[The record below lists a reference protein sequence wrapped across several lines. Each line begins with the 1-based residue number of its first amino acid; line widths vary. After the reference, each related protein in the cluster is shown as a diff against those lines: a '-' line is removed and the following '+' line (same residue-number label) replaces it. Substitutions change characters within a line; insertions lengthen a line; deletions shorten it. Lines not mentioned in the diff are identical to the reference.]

1 MRSAITLLLCG
12 GCAILSVAPSVASA
26 AAGASATSAASLAPV
41 APPGSAGAAASTAQD
56 GVPSTTIGQAS
67 EPVAMDGDLTS
78 RVWRA
83 APSISLVQQNPFPGR
98 PTPFTTSVRLLRD
111 GGHVYLGIRCDD
123 PDASKVSVHTLQ
135 RDGDQSND
143 DSVTVV
149 LDTFAQKKLAYVFQI
164 NARGARADG
173 VISPGYLNPNTGS
186 PVDYSWNGYW
196 RAIAKRDSRGWTAQ
210 IEIDVR
216 SLQFSVRQTTW
227 GLNVSRYV
235 PRALL
240 TMAWSGININ
250 ASATDLQR
258 EGRLTG
264 ASGLRQGSG
273 FELDPYALVRYDDGR
288 GTSSN
293 GGFDVKYNPTPQLA
307 GLFTYRPDFS
317 DAPANL
323 LNVTVS
329 PYAQSVPETRPFFL
343 DGNNIFTF
351 SHNLG
356 QYFIPFYSQ
365 TVGLISGVAVPADAG
380 VKVLGH
386 AGAWTLGMLDMQMG
400 RSAVSDATN
409 LFAGRAVY
417 NMSDHWRVGTLMT
430 HGDPTGA
437 VDNTLVSVDSTWNT
451 SSFAGDKNLSIA
463 TWAAHSSGQ
472 SAAGSPDG
480 YGVDIAYPNDL
491 WWMDFSY
498 NDYGPA
504 LDPAMGFLQRPGT
517 RQVFADVNWQPRPP
531 ADSALSW
538 VRQLDILGKY
548 TLVLDTRNRVE
559 SADWILA
566 PLQATAQSG
575 WAGWFQVTPS
585 YERLTAPYEIVPGVS
600 LPAGEYRFT
609 NVAVGLTS
617 PPSRACWVTL
627 EGEAG
632 GLYDGHYEASYPAF
646 NVSTLGGRLNAVL
659 QPALIWFHG
668 PQGRGSVRAQRLK
681 LVYSFTTD
689 LTLQALVQ
697 YDSVSGAVSENTL
710 LEWIIRPN
718 RVLHVVWNHGLTL
731 NPNLLQGRQ
740 TLSGTTVL
748 AKLEWGFY

>member
-1 MRSAITLLLCG
+1 MRSAITLLLCAG
-12 GCAILSVAPSVASA
+12 LAVLGAARAKAAPKSAPA
-26 AAGASATSAASLAPV
+26 AA
-41 APPGSAGAAASTAQD
+41 
-56 GVPSTTIGQAS
+56 IGQAS
-67 EPVAMDGDLTS
+67 GPVTLDGDLGAP
-78 RVWRA
+78 VWRG
-83 APSISLVQQNPFPGR
+83 APSIALVQQNPFPGK
-98 PTPFTTSVRLLRD
+98 PTPFATRVLLLRD
-111 GGHVYLGIRCDD
+111 GSHIYLGIRCDD
-123 PDASKVSVHTLQ
+123 PDPSRISVHTLQ

-149 LDTFAQKKLAYVFQI
+149 LDTFAQKKLAYVFQV

-173 VISPGYLNPNTGS
+173 VISPGYVNPNTGS

-196 RAIAKRDSRGWTAQ
+196 RAVAKRDSRGWTAQ
-210 IEIDVR
+210 MEIDVR
-216 SLQFSVRQTTW
+216 SLQFSSRQAVW

-240 TMAWSGININ
+240 TLAWSGISLN
-250 ASATDLQR
+250 AQATDLQR

-264 ASGLRQGSG
+264 ASGLEQGSG
-273 FELDPYALVRYDDGR
+273 FEFDPYALVRHDSGR
-288 GTSSN
+288 DASGN
-293 GGFDVKYNPTPQLA
+293 AGFDVKYNLTPQLA

-329 PYAQSVPETRPFFL
+329 PYAQSVAETRPFFL
-343 DGNNIFTF
+343 DGTNIFTF

-365 TVGLISGVAVPADAG
+365 TVGLVNGATVPVDEG

-400 RSAVSDATN
+400 RSDVSNATN

-417 NMSDHWRVGTLMT
+417 NISDHWRVGTLLT

-437 VDNTLVSVDSTWNT
+437 TDNALVSFDSTWST

-463 TWAAHSSGQ
+463 TWAARSSGQ
-472 SAAGSPDG
+472 TTAGSPDG
-480 YGVDIAYPNDL
+480 YGVDVAYPNDL

-498 NDYGPA
+498 DDYGQA

-517 RQVFADVNWQPRPP
+517 RQAFADVNWQPRPA

-538 VRQLDILGKY
+538 VRQFDIFGKY

-559 SADWILA
+559 SADLVLV
-566 PLQATAQSG
+566 PLQGTTQSG
-575 WAGWFQVTPS
+575 WAGYVEVNPT
-585 YERLTAPYEIVPGVS
+585 YELLTAPYGIVPGVT
-600 LPAGEYRFT
+600 LPAGEYRYT
-609 NVAVGLTS
+609 NMDVGVTS
-617 PPSRACWVTL
+617 PPSRGCWVTL
-627 EGEAG
+627 EGESG

-646 NVSTLGGRLNAVL
+646 NVSLLGGRLNAVL
-659 QPALIWFHG
+659 QPALVWFHG

-681 LVYSFTTD
+681 LVYSFTPD
-689 LTLQALVQ
+689 LSLQSLVQ
-697 YDSVSGAVSENTL
+697 YDSVSRAVSENTL
-710 LEWIIRPN
+710 LEWVIRPN
-718 RVLHVVWNHGLTL
+718 RILHVVWNHGLTL
-731 NPNLLQGRQ
+731 NPNLLQGQ
-740 TLSGTTVL
+740 QSLTGTTVL
-748 AKLEWGFY
+748 MKLQWGFF